1 MKARAYGS
9 ICRALKKLAD
19 MALPGCNSFVL
30 KCYTAARRKKATLIS
45 KKTFGFLYG
54 AHYM

>member
-19 MALPGCNSFVL
+19 MALPGCNSFAL